1 MKCMHCR
8 GEMKPGS
15 TPFHVDRKGCH
26 VTLDEVPEWVCEQCG
41 EPYFEEKEVNAIQ
54 ALVEALEEKAEALT
68 AVG

>member
-1 MKCMHCR
+1 
-8 GEMKPGS
+8 MKPGS

-26 VTLDEVPEWVCEQCG
+26 VTLDEVPAWVCEQCG

>member
-26 VTLDEVPEWVCEQCG
+26 VTLDEVPSWVCEQCG
-41 EPYFEEKEVNAIQ
+41 ESYFEEKEVKAIQ

>member
-1 MKCMHCR
+1 MHCR

-15 TPFHVDRKGCH
+15 T
-26 VTLDEVPEWVCEQCG
+26 
-41 EPYFEEKEVNAIQ
+41 Q